1 MKRILILQ
9 GHPDPKG
16 GHFGQALATAYQNGA
31 RNAGHEVVRID
42 VARLEFRLVRSAA
55 EWQFRE
61 PPTAIREVQAQLAA
75 AHHVVIFFPLWLG
88 DMPALMKGFF
98 EQLLRPGFAITKT
111 TARNPLAA
119 GLLKGRSAHIV
130 VTTGMPAFFYRFFYR
145 AHSVKS
151 LKRNILEFCGLGPVR
166 STVIG
171 TVEGKREARER
182 WLSRMFALGRKAA

>member
-16 GHFGQALATAYQNGA
+16 GHFVQALAAAYQRGA
-31 RNAGHEVVRID
+31 RNAGHEAARID
-42 VARLEFRLVRSAA
+42 VAKLDFRLLRSAA

-61 PPTAIREVQAQLAA
+61 PPADIREAQAALAA
-75 AHHVVIFFPLWLG
+75 AHHVVILFPLWLG

-98 EQLLRPGFAITKT
+98 EQLLRPGFAISKK
-111 TARNPLAA
+111 ARNPLAA

-130 VTTGMPAFFYRFFYR
+130 VTMGMPAFLYRLFYG

-151 LKRNILEFCGLGPVR
+151 LERNLLRFCGFGPVR
-166 STVIG
+166 TTLIG
-171 TVEGKREARER
+171 MVEGKREARER